1 MNVFNKIRIYLLTLN
16 PFIWIGIS
24 LLLLGGIF
32 FFSFQTDTPTP
43 SNETTSI
50 SSSTSSPLIY
60 PRDKTEKLLEIVQ
73 RRKSLDSIDQEI
85 RDELIASL
93 GSSSGILHQTQEY
106 SIEYVKEPDT
116 FMVGIQTINIIP
128 AQQQAVEW
136 LKEKGISSDGICLLP
151 VIFYPSFP
159 KEDIKVDSLL
169 FSPIPEGC

>member
-1 MNVFNKIRIYLLTLN
+1 MTLN

-32 FFSFQTDTPTP
+32 FFSFQTDIPTP
-43 SNETTSI
+43 ITETKTI
-50 SSSTSSPLIY
+50 SPSTSSPLIY
-60 PRDKTEKLLEIVQ
+60 PRDKTEKLLEIVGK
-73 RRKSLDSIDQEI
+73 RKSLDAVDQEI
-85 RDELIASL
+85 RDELISSL
-93 GSSSGILHQTQEY
+93 GSVSGILYQTKEF

-116 FMVGIQTINIIP
+116 FMVGILTTNIIP

-136 LKEKGISSDGICLLP
+136 LKEKGISYQGICHLP

-169 FSPIPEGC
+169 FNPIPEGC